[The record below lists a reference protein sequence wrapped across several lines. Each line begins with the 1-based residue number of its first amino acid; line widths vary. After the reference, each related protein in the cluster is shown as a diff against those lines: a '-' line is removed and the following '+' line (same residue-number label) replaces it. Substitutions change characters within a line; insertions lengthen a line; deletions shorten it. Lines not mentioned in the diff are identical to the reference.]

1 MTQEEFIKVLEDL
14 KGYSYEIEGDK
25 IVVTEDGDVYL
36 DSIEEWEELDTIP
49 PDVVFMNNGNVF
61 LNFLK
66 TLSTSVEFNNRGYV
80 VLESL
85 TSISPDVVFKNG
97 GEVELDSLFGGRFDE
112 WEGNIDGIDSK
123 RLLNLMIK
131 RGLFI

>member
-1 MTQEEFIKVLEDL
+1 
-14 KGYSYEIEGDK
+14 
-25 IVVTEDGDVYL
+25 
-36 DSIEEWEELDTIP
+36 
-49 PDVVFMNNGNVF
+49 VVFMNNGNVF